1 MVEHHIQRDILM
13 RLMKAKSLR
22 FSELKP
28 DGMESNSFMYHLKQ
42 LMRDGYVM
50 QNADKSY
57 TLSSTGLSYS
67 DSLSLENSLPRK
79 QPKMICMIALKN
91 KRGEYLLAQRLM
103 QPMIG
108 SWIFPNGKQ
117 HFEES
122 PEEHVARE
130 SLQQFGTTLDLAHRG
145 IADIR
150 VSLEGTLITHVV
162 GHVYSG
168 DYDGAPP
175 PDTQKFHFEWRDTQS
190 IAELM
195 PSMRELVQALEND
208 DEPFF
213 LSLDS
218 DAK

>member
-28 DGMESNSFMYHLKQ
+28 EGMESNSFMYHLKQ
-42 LMRDGYVM
+42 LMSDGYVV
-50 QNADKSY
+50 QSADKSY
-57 TLSSTGLSYS
+57 ALSPAGLSYS

-79 QPKMICMIALKN
+79 QPKVICMIALKN
-91 KRGEYLLAQRLM
+91 KQGEYLLAQRLM

-108 SWIFPNGKQ
+108 SWMFPNGKQ

-122 PEEHVARE
+122 PEEHVVRE
-130 SLQQFGTTLDLAHRG
+130 SLQQFGTTLELSHRG
-145 IADIR
+145 VADIR
-150 VSLEGTLITHVV
+150 VSREGTLVTHVV

-168 DYDGAPP
+168 GYDGAAPA
-175 PDTQKFHFEWRDTQS
+175 DNQKFHFEWRDAQS

-195 PSMRELVQALEND
+195 PSMRELVRALEND
-208 DEPFF
+208 DKPFL

-218 DAK
+218 DDK